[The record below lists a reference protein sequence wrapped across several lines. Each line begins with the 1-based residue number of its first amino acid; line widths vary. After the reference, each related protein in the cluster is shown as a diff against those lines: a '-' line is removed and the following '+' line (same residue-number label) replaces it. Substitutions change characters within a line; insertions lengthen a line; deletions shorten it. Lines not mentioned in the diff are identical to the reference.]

1 MIKHKKRG
9 NFQAK
14 LGYALHIM
22 KYEDRAWSHYVKA
35 YEKGCS
41 LPAPMSAY
49 GLMLLRRG
57 EYEKALE
64 VLRYTRTM
72 KLDANQWGFV
82 YQNLGLTYWKLGQI
96 DRAVEIFKKIF
107 ERLQTVS
114 VYGTLGFLLIAQ
126 GDITGNYAE
135 ALEFN
140 RKAYDYDNEDASIVD
155 NLGQVQYRLGNI
167 EEAEKFF
174 LKAVSI
180 KSTQFDTLYYLAK
193 IRYEQGN
200 KEEATN
206 YINRAL
212 ERDESTLST
221 VPRSQALD
229 LRSEIGKM

>member
-1 MIKHKKRG
+1 MSKIKKRG

-22 KYEDRAWSHYVKA
+22 KYEDKAWKHYVKA

-49 GLMLLRRG
+49 GLMLLRKG

-96 DRAVEIFKKIF
+96 DKAVDIFKKIF
-107 ERLQTVS
+107 ERFTTVS

-126 GDITGNYAE
+126 GDRTGDYQE
-135 ALEFN
+135 ALTFN
-140 RKAYDYDNEDASIVD
+140 RQAFGYDSGDASIVD
-155 NLGQVQYRLGNI
+155 NLAQVNYRMGNV
-167 EEAEKFF
+167 EEAEQLF
-174 LKAVSI
+174 LKALSI
-180 KSTQFDTLYYLAK
+180 KETQYDTLYYLAK
-193 IRYEQGN
+193 IRFEQGN
-200 KEEATN
+200 KEEATD
-206 YINRAL
+206 YITRAL

-221 VPRSQALD
+221 VPREKAVALQKD
-229 LRSEIGKM
+229 IGKM